1 MAGTFY
7 PEDPQQLARL
17 VDDLLSVPPA
27 EVRDCSA
34 VLLPHAGYHF
44 SGRLAAATLAATR
57 IPDTVIIIG
66 PKHTNVG
73 VDWAVAPHAT
83 WLLPGM
89 AVHSD
94 LALARWLAK
103 SIPGLT
109 LDANAHE
116 REHAIEVELPLIARL
131 APRARVVG
139 IVMGSGNW
147 ERCQAFASAL
157 AKVIRGMSKP
167 PLLIISS
174 DMNHFATDAENRE
187 LDALALTKLEQLD
200 AQGLYHTVR
209 DHHISMCGMLPAVVV
224 LETLRQLGR
233 LHDCRRIGYAT
244 SADATGDTSHVVGY
258 AGLTFGAETT

>member
-1 MAGTFY
+1 
-7 PEDPQQLARL
+7 
-17 VDDLLSVPPA
+17 
-27 EVRDCSA
+27 
-34 VLLPHAGYHF
+34 
-44 SGRLAAATLAATR
+44 
-57 IPDTVIIIG
+57 
-66 PKHTNVG
+66 
-73 VDWAVAPHAT
+73 
-83 WLLPGM
+83 
-89 AVHSD
+89 
-94 LALARWLAK
+94 
-103 SIPGLT
+103 
-109 LDANAHE
+109 
-116 REHAIEVELPLIARL
+116 
-131 APRARVVG
+131 
-139 IVMGSGNW
+139 MGSGNW

-244 SADATGDTSHVVGY
+244 MPTPPATPAMSSATPA
-258 AGLTFGAETT
+258 